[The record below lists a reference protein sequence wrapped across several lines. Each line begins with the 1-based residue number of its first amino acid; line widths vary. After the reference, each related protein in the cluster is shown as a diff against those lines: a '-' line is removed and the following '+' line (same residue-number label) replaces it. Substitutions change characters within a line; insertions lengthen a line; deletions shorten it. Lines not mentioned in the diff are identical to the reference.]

1 MSSVS
6 SSSDCLGVGAGGG
19 GGFGGFMR
27 CQGVLRFE
35 MGLQSLAEDLEGL
48 AQAGV
53 WFCLECA
60 VNTLYPKHPKP

>member
-1 MSSVS
+1 
-6 SSSDCLGVGAGGG
+6 
-19 GGFGGFMR
+19 MR